1 MHAAARACRLPECP
15 LQGACV
21 TVMVARALRV
31 HLTRREGAE
40 GGTPLQARPTHSCST
55 AAAFELRARRWQLA
69 PEGALAAPGGAT
81 RGGGTRRL
89 LQRRPRGSPCPA
101 ARAATRPEVC
111 ARSAPVAARR
121 GAAGRLAAASTGGA
135 RQPKRQAHLR
145 RHHTVAPGRCVIDRL
160 YKCYST
166 QPRNYRRRPRR
177 RLLRP

>member
-1 MHAAARACRLPECP
+1 MVELPIGSGASVAYPYMHAAARVCRLLERP

-21 TVMVARALRV
+21 PLMVARALRV
-31 HLTRREGAE
+31 HLTRREGAV

-89 LQRRPRGSPCPA
+89 LQRRPRRGSPCPA
-101 ARAATRPEVC
+101 ARAATCPEVC

-121 GAAGRLAAASTGGA
+121 GAAGRLAAASTG
-135 RQPKRQAHLR
+135 
-145 RHHTVAPGRCVIDRL
+145 
-160 YKCYST
+160 
-166 QPRNYRRRPRR
+166 
-177 RLLRP
+177 

>member
-1 MHAAARACRLPECP
+1 MVELPMYGSGASVAFPYMHAAARACRLPECP

-81 RGGGTRRL
+81 RRGGTRRL

-121 GAAGRLAAASTGGA
+121 GAAGRLAAASTG
-135 RQPKRQAHLR
+135 
-145 RHHTVAPGRCVIDRL
+145 
-160 YKCYST
+160 
-166 QPRNYRRRPRR
+166 
-177 RLLRP
+177 

>member
-1 MHAAARACRLPECP
+1 MVELPIGSGASVAYPYMHAAARVCRLLERP

-21 TVMVARALRV
+21 PLMVARALRV

-55 AAAFELRARRWQLA
+55 ACELRARRWQLA
-69 PEGALAAPGGAT
+69 PDGALAAPGGAT
-81 RGGGTRRL
+81 RGGKTRRL

-121 GAAGRLAAASTGGA
+121 GAAGRLAAASTG
-135 RQPKRQAHLR
+135 
-145 RHHTVAPGRCVIDRL
+145 
-160 YKCYST
+160 
-166 QPRNYRRRPRR
+166 
-177 RLLRP
+177 